1 MDEHR
6 EELESGEMSVREL
19 KEEIKRLKEKN
30 DQQAEDIRF
39 NDETYNKLIEE
50 FKQQGEELA
59 ALKSAPAPE
68 PVVQEVI
75 VNQPSE
81 AQLEAVRAEAEEQL
95 RAEFEEKL
103 DAAEKEHAKEIDGW
117 EVEAENWKQENVR
130 LEKERDDEKKAA
142 KQAAADHKAD
152 MERLKAD
159 HEKEMATLRESLKKQ
174 AKAQTAGADPSVV
187 RVQIALEN
195 FRREVRTVAQV
206 LNLLREDGDEK
217 KAVMLQAQVER
228 TVGAII
234 AETGW
239 TL

>member
-1 MDEHR
+1 MDNNIINQVI
-6 EELESGEMSVREL
+6 SQNQNW
-19 KEEIKRLKEKN
+19 I
-30 DQQAEDIRF
+30 
-39 NDETYNKLIEE
+39 DETWEKIEKKLKRVSVEAKDKIPKESINGVYDDMSNAPGAWTNGFWPGIMWLMYDATGE
-50 FKQQGEELA
+50 DCFKIA
-59 ALKSAPAPE
+59 AE
-68 PVVQEVI
+68 NV
-75 VNQPSE
+75 
-81 AQLEAVRAEAEEQL
+81 
-95 RAEFEEKL
+95 EEKL